1 MTEKRDVIIVG
12 GGIAGLTVAWR
23 LLQQRPD
30 CSTVVLEASDRPGGR
45 IRTEILEHAGGRF
58 VIELGPDSILT
69 TKPWARDLC
78 LELGM
83 EDELLPINPAE
94 RPTAIWRDGRPVD
107 LPPGLSLLA
116 PQRPDALLQSALL
129 SDAGRARAFEE
140 STVPPR
146 MSEGD
151 ESLGSFVRRR
161 FGQEYLEAIGEP
173 LLAGI
178 HNADPDELSLQATF
192 PRILGMEREHG
203 SVTAGMRRLP
213 PPSGDS
219 PFVAFRNGIQRL
231 PDTIAERLGPIVRHR
246 CRVEL
251 LEPAG
256 PDGYRVTLTTG
267 EQLIAPVVVLATP
280 LWALRALLP
289 LASPA
294 SRPYLSQLKAA
305 ASGAIVLAWRRSQIT
320 RPLSGFGLVIPRRE
334 NEPFN
339 AITVMSRK
347 YAGRAPEEW
356 SLMRFFFG
364 GYRSPQTLHLD
375 DAALLDA
382 ARAFAATAVGATG
395 TPELVRIARWTQGSP
410 IYQVGHLETV
420 AALDAS
426 LPPGL
431 FVTGA
436 PVRGPGIPDVVHSAT
451 ELANRLSTA
460 LVPTPREH

>member
-1 MTEKRDVIIVG
+1 MTEARDVLIVG
-12 GGIAGLTVAWR
+12 GGVAGLTVAWR

-30 CSTVVLEASDRPGGR
+30 LSTVVLEASERPGGR
-45 IRTEILEHAGGRF
+45 VRTEILEHEAGRF

-83 EDELLPINPAE
+83 DDELLPITRAE
-94 RPTAIWRDGRPVD
+94 RPTAIWLDGRAVD

-129 SDAGRARAFEE
+129 SDAGRARALEE

-146 MSEGD
+146 TSEGD

-161 FGQEYLEAIGEP
+161 FGQEYLEAIAEP

-178 HNADPDELSLQATF
+178 HNADPDKLSLQATF
-192 PRILGMEREHG
+192 PKFLGMEREHG
-203 SVTAGMRRLP
+203 SVTEGMRRLP
-213 PPSGDS
+213 APSTDS

-231 PDTIAERLGPIVRHR
+231 PDTLAERLGSIVRYR
-246 CRVEL
+246 CRAEL

-267 EQLIAPVVVLATP
+267 QQLTAPVVVLAAP
-280 LWALRALLP
+280 LWAIRALLP
-289 LASPA
+289 LSAPA
-294 SRPYLSQLKAA
+294 SRSLLRQFKAA
-305 ASGAIVLAWRRSQIT
+305 ASGAIVLAWRQSQIT
-320 RPLSGFGLVIPRRE
+320 RPLSGYGLVIPRRE
-334 NEPFN
+334 NGPFN

-347 YAGRAPEEW
+347 YAGRAPEGW
-356 SLMRFFFG
+356 SQMRFFFG
-364 GYRSPQTLHLD
+364 GYRSPQTLQLD

-382 ARAFAATAVGATG
+382 ARAFAATAIGATG
-395 TPELVRIARWTQGSP
+395 TPEFVRIARWTQGSP

-436 PVRGPGIPDVVHSAT
+436 PFRGPGIPDVVRSST
-451 ELANRLSTA
+451 ELANHLSAA
-460 LVPTPREH
+460 LVSSAR